1 MDKEKREMIKYYIY
15 ENIKI
20 LENRKALREDKKIA
34 SLLIREEIDALIN
47 RYQKAEETK
56 AGALADLKQDFKEIA
71 SMLKSYLAKPKKHD
85 NEIYKVYR
93 EILFII

>member
-1 MDKEKREMIKYYIY
+1 MDGLQEQKSRKNLPKRQ
-15 ENIKI
+15 
-20 LENRKALREDKKIA
+20 

-56 AGALADLKQDFKEIA
+56 AGDLADLKQDFKEIA